1 MGILA
6 LGSGHDDRMQGGVA
20 GLRVAAFAVRKEH
33 MGRAGEWHVEL
44 ERLPSTPCGTR
55 GGQGGS
61 GLWNAPDHPDLRRCR
76 SGWYPDWL
84 SSTAGGPRR
93 RPGRLLTL
101 IIIFISCAHIRSASI
116 SEVCD
121 MLRMIR
127 SHDTMTR
134 VQGMCKACA

>member
-33 MGRAGEWHVEL
+33 MGRAGEWHGEL

-61 GLWNAPDHPDLRRCR
+61 GLCIGTHLITRTFAD
-76 SGWYPDWL
+76 
-84 SSTAGGPRR
+84 AGQDGIRTGCPRR
-93 RPGRLLTL
+93 RGDLVDDLVD
-101 IIIFISCAHIRSASI
+101 S
-116 SEVCD
+116 
-121 MLRMIR
+121 
-127 SHDTMTR
+127 
-134 VQGMCKACA
+134 